1 MSKTNLKPCPK
12 CGGNA
17 TVIWEEGENY
27 RVECVDCPR
36 HGGLYRTEEEAV
48 AAWNRLPRVR
58 HTCGECRELCGQGRV
73 KWCTHVMEVVVP
85 TDEACEL
92 FDPKDGTE
100 DAE

>member
-1 MSKTNLKPCPK
+1 MVYYTASSHGKGERNANQGMKGSQEMSKTNLKPCPK

-48 AAWNRLPRVR
+48 AAWNRLPR
-58 HTCGECRELCGQGRV
+58 GGN
-73 KWCTHVMEVVVP
+73 
-85 TDEACEL
+85 
-92 FDPKDGTE
+92 GTE